1 MAGDLER
8 EQADSVDALSDLV
21 EALDPTEAQ
30 EEEASEGEESG
41 EEGQEEAEEEEA
53 GEEEDEEEEEAE
65 EEPAKKTFTIKHD
78 GKEVVLELT
87 PEEEVEMLQKSFDY
101 TSKTMAVAEERKAA
115 QTERTQAETYRKQYE
130 ASLNDSISRISAF
143 SEFMQ
148 AQLGQEPP
156 VSLAAENAGYYLAE
170 KKLYDDRKGQLQQ
183 AQAAIEH
190 LKQEQSRQRQDW
202 IARQADE
209 TERALRDTLPGWND
223 GTLDDLAGYL
233 RTAGLTPETLDAGYV
248 QKGVWELAHKAKAYD
263 AIQAKKAEMKP
274 KEKLARVAKP
284 SAVNTSASATARAKR
299 EAAFDKNPSVDALAN
314 LFR

>member
-1 MAGDLER
+1 MTGDAEMQPV
-8 EQADSVDALSDLV
+8 EGVDALDDLV
-21 EALDPTEAQ
+21 DALDPTEAQ
-30 EEEASEGEESG
+30 E
-41 EEGQEEAEEEEA
+41 QEDAPEAEEPDEEGKEE
-53 GEEEDEEEEEAE
+53 GEEEEEEAPEGE
-65 EEPAKKTFTIKHD
+65 EEGEDEPTFTIKHD
-78 GKEVVLELT
+78 GKEVTLKQSELI
-87 PEEEVEMLQKSFDY
+87 ELGQMGFDY
-101 TSKTMAVAEERKAA
+101 SKKTMAVAEERKAVE
-115 QTERTQAETYRKQYE
+115 TERTQAETYRKQYE
-130 ASLNDSISRISAF
+130 DSLNDSISRISAF

-190 LKQEQSRQRQDW
+190 LKAEQSRQRQDW
-202 IARQADE
+202 IARQAGE

-233 RTAGLTPETLDAGYV
+233 RTVGLTPDTLTNEGFV

-274 KEKLARVAKP
+274 KEKLARVVKP

-299 EAAFDKNPSVDALAN
+299 EADFNKNPSVDALAN